1 MATAMVMVTTMM
13 AVVMA
18 KVMVKAMQQGWGQG
32 MLWVDDEMMTV
43 ATWEDKL
50 QNLVSFFSDI

>member
-1 MATAMVMVTTMM
+1 MATAMVMMTTVMVT
-13 AVVMA
+13 VMA
-18 KVMVKAMQQGWGQG
+18 KVMLKAMQQEWGLG

-50 QNLVSFFSDI
+50 